1 MSPLYADPGA
11 GAEIARRRD
20 ACGQSP
26 TRTDA
31 TVRQYRTAAAQL
43 IWRSHPD
50 ELADEVGRLAKAIRW
65 YGAQDDVWS
74 KSTIRSHRA
83 ALCQAVDDLD
93 NALGLP
99 PTVVAGLLSRV
110 RSASPRPKGPKAR
123 RAASARKRKSFTQA
137 EWRLLIGLLTKK
149 KTSTARILAGLLA
162 FGAHLGL
169 RPSEWRDAT
178 LAENILTVRCA
189 KNTNGRGVAATRALV
204 LIGFDQVGLLGLN
217 RFLGALKIEASRAS
231 CWQAFYER
239 LAKALDRAC
248 REAGIRKIAMYTLR
262 HCALATA
269 KRNLTAR
276 EVAAFAGH
284 ASDRTAQS
292 HYAKRRTGWPLP
304 KVLARPADEL
314 VAKVRANAKEGFV
327 AGRSAALHP

>member
-1 MSPLYADPGA
+1 MSPLYADLGA
-11 GAEIARRRD
+11 DAEIARRD
-20 ACGQSP
+20 ACGLVP

-31 TVRQYRTAAAQL
+31 TVSQYRTAAAQL

-50 ELADEVGRLAKAIRW
+50 HQADEVGRLAKAIAW
-65 YGAQDDVWS
+65 YGAQDDIWS
-74 KSTIRSHRA
+74 KSTIRSHRS
-83 ALCQAVDDLD
+83 ALCQAVDDLV

-99 PTVVAGLLSRV
+99 PTIVANLLSRV

-137 EWRLLIGLLTKK
+137 EWRLLIDLLTKK

-178 LAENILTVRCA
+178 LSGNTLSVRCA
-189 KNTNGRGVAATRALV
+189 KNTNGRGVAASRSLILV
-204 LIGFDQVGLLGLN
+204 GFNQDALLGLH
-217 RFLGALKIEASRAS
+217 RFLSALKIEAAKAG
-231 CWQAFYER
+231 CWQVFYDR

-248 REAGIRKIAMYTLR
+248 QEVGIRKIAMYTLR

-269 KRNLTAR
+269 KRSLTAR
-276 EVAAFAGH
+276 EVAALAGH
-284 ASDRTAQS
+284 ASVRTSQS
-292 HYAKRRTGWPLP
+292 SYAKRRTGWPLP
-304 KVLARPADEL
+304 KVSARPADET
-314 VAKVRANAKEGFV
+314 VAKVRANAKECFV
-327 AGRSAALHP
+327 VGRSAALHP